1 MESLNQTLFLQL
13 NAGAHPSLWTLVVAS
28 FLAEVAIGLI
38 PLALL
43 LGWLRG
49 TESTRKVMLEAV
61 ASGVLAIVFNQLIDL
76 VWQHPRPFMIGL
88 GHTYLAHAADSS
100 FPSDHLSLWWAVS
113 FTLLLH
119 ASTRRAG
126 VLMSIGGLS
135 VAWSRIY
142 LGVHFPLDMAGAAA
156 FAFVS
161 ALLCKLGRAWL
172 VDPIFPWASALHR
185 KLFGPLISRGWVLE

>member
-1 MESLNQTLFLQL
+1 MESLNQSLFMLL
-13 NAGAHPSLWTLVVAS
+13 NAGAHPSLWTIFVAN
-28 FLAEVAIGLI
+28 FLADVAIGLI
-38 PLALL
+38 PSILL

-49 TESTRKVMLEAV
+49 TGSTRKVMLEAL
-61 ASGVLAIVFNQLIDL
+61 ASGILAIVFNQLIDL

-88 GHTYLAHAADSS
+88 GHIYLAHAADSS

-113 FTLLLH
+113 FTLLWH
-119 ASTRRAG
+119 PSTRLAG
-126 VLMSIGGLS
+126 AAMSVAGLS

-156 FAFVS
+156 FAIVS
-161 ALLCKLGRAWL
+161 ASLCKLGRAWL
-172 VDPIFPWASALHR
+172 IDPIFPWASALHR